1 LKINLE
7 QFTTCDHNKM
17 PKYYNIYNQKIQ
29 NEICKHLITAE
40 NQNHTERNDDIIQ
53 L

>member
-7 QFTTCDHNKM
+7 QFTTYDHSKM
-17 PKYYNIYNQKIQ
+17 PKYYNIYNQNIQ

-40 NQNHTERNDDIIQ
+40 NQNHTPT